1 MRGWFLT
8 QNFDNLKTGHDF
20 AEYEAALGQATP
32 GNEYARE
39 AQPNKY
45 KQALRYYK
53 SRPKNSETVL
63 KDEDT
68 EFIG

>member
-20 AEYEAALGQATP
+20 AEYEAVLGQAMP

-39 AQPNKY
+39 
-45 KQALRYYK
+45 
-53 SRPKNSETVL
+53 T
-63 KDEDT
+63 
-68 EFIG
+68 

>member
-20 AEYEAALGQATP
+20 IEYEKDMEASVP

-39 AQPNKY
+39 A
-45 KQALRYYK
+45 
-53 SRPKNSETVL
+53 
-63 KDEDT
+63 
-68 EFIG
+68 